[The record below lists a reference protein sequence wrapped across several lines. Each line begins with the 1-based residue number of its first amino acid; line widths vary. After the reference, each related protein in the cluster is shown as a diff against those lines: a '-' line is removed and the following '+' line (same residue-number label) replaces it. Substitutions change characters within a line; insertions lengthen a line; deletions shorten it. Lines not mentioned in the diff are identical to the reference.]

1 MTRSNRWF
9 AVALVALLVIA
20 VVAWIA
26 GPWSLETA
34 ANVGGEAP
42 GREPPTPRE
51 PVPATPPTSPA
62 PGKTSAP
69 ANAPAT
75 DGIVRIA
82 HKTPPPAPI
91 PPGNGRAYLDKLLL
105 AANGAKP
112 DAGAAMAAYELLT
125 QCRRLAA
132 DPPKELPPG
141 APDCSGIG
149 EADWRGAARLLK
161 FAAESGDERAQM
173 TYAQRMIGL
182 AHEPTEI
189 AQSRDELVQAND
201 NARRYLQQLSERG
214 NVDAMW
220 FMGESFASGEITAPD
235 PVMAYAYKWAV
246 GRAGGY
252 PYTIDSE
259 LVRLEGQL
267 GPQDL
272 TRARTIGDQLIARC
286 CSGPK

>member
-1 MTRSNRWF
+1 MTRSNRWL
-9 AVALVALLVIA
+9 AAALVALLVIA

-34 ANVGGEAP
+34 ANVGGESP
-42 GREPPTPRE
+42 GREGPPAPE
-51 PVPATPPTSPA
+51 STPPPA
-62 PGKTSAP
+62 PAPDKTSAP
-69 ANAPAT
+69 LNAPAT

-82 HKTPPPAPI
+82 HKTPPPVPV
-91 PPGNGRAYLDKLLL
+91 PPGSGRAYLDKLLL

-112 DAGAAMAAYELLT
+112 DASAALAAYELLT
-125 QCRRLAA
+125 QCRRRAA
-132 DPPKELPPG
+132 DSPKQLPPG

-149 EADWRGAARLLK
+149 EADWRDAARLLK
-161 FAAESGDERAQM
+161 FAAEAGDERAQM
-173 TYAQRMIGL
+173 TYAQRLIGL
-182 AHEPTEI
+182 GHEPAEL
-189 AQSRDELVQAND
+189 AQSREELVQAND

-220 FMGESFASGEITAPD
+220 FLGESFGSGELTAAD

-267 GPQDL
+267 SPQDL

-286 CSGPK
+286 CSGSK

>member
-1 MTRSNRWF
+1 MTRSNAWL
-9 AVALVALLVIA
+9 AVALLALLVIA
-20 VVAWIA
+20 VIAWIA

-34 ANVGGEAP
+34 ANVGGESP
-42 GREPPTPRE
+42 GREPPPSTE
-51 PVPATPPTSPA
+51 PAPAPPPATPGKISA
-62 PGKTSAP
+62 PG
-69 ANAPAT
+69 NAPAT
-75 DGIVRIA
+75 EGVVRIA
-82 HKTPPPAPI
+82 HKTPPPATI

-105 AANGAKP
+105 AANGPKP
-112 DAGAAMAAYELLT
+112 DASAAMAAYELLT
-125 QCRRLAA
+125 QCRRIAA
-132 DPPKELPPG
+132 DPPKDPPPG

-149 EADWRGAARLLK
+149 EADWKDAARLLK
-161 FAAESGDERAQM
+161 FAAEMGDERAQM

-182 AHEPTEI
+182 AHEPAEI
-189 AQSRDELVQAND
+189 AQTREQLAQAND

-220 FMGESFASGEITAPD
+220 FLGESFASGEVTTAD

-267 GPQDL
+267 GPQEL
-272 TRARTIGDQLIARC
+272 SRARALGDQLIARC
-286 CSGPK
+286 CSGTK

>member
-1 MTRSNRWF
+1 
-9 AVALVALLVIA
+9 
-20 VVAWIA
+20 
-26 GPWSLETA
+26 
-34 ANVGGEAP
+34 GGEAP
-42 GREPPTPRE
+42 GRDGPSAPKPAPP
-51 PVPATPPTSPA
+51 PPPA
-62 PGKTSAP
+62 PGNTSAP
-69 ANAPAT
+69 ANAPPT
-75 DGIVRIA
+75 GGVVRIA

-112 DAGAAMAAYELLT
+112 DASAAMAAYELLT

-149 EADWRGAARLLK
+149 EADWREAARLLK
-161 FAAESGDERAQM
+161 FAAEMGDERAQM

-189 AQSRDELVQAND
+189 AQSREELMQAND

-220 FMGESFASGEITAPD
+220 FLGESFASGEVTAAD

-259 LVRLEGQL
+259 LVHLEGQL
-267 GPQDL
+267 SPQDL
-272 TRARTIGDQLIARC
+272 TRARTLGDQLIARC
-286 CSGPK
+286 CSGRK

>member
-1 MTRSNRWF
+1 MTRSNRWL
-9 AVALVALLVIA
+9 AAALVALLVIA

-34 ANVGGEAP
+34 ANVGGESP
-42 GREPPTPRE
+42 GREGPPPPE
-51 PVPATPPTSPA
+51 SAPPPAPA

-105 AANGAKP
+105 AANGTKP
-112 DAGAAMAAYELLT
+112 DASAALAAYELLT
-125 QCRRLAA
+125 QCRRRAA

-141 APDCSGIG
+141 AADCSGIG
-149 EADWRGAARLLK
+149 EADWRDAARLLK
-161 FAAESGDERAQM
+161 FAAEAGDERAQM
-173 TYAQRMIGL
+173 TYAQRLIGL
-182 AHEPTEI
+182 AHEPLEI
-189 AQSRDELVQAND
+189 AQSREELVQAND

-220 FMGESFASGEITAPD
+220 FLGESFGSGEFAAAD

>member
-1 MTRSNRWF
+1 M
-9 AVALVALLVIA
+9 ALVALLVIA

-42 GREPPTPRE
+42 GRDGPSQPQSPP
-51 PVPATPPTSPA
+51 PPPPPA
-62 PGKTSAP
+62 PGKTSTP
-69 ANAPAT
+69 ATATNT

-82 HKTPPPAPI
+82 HKTPPAAPI

-112 DAGAAMAAYELLT
+112 DASAAMAAYELLT

-149 EADWRGAARLLK
+149 EADWREAARLLK
-161 FAAESGDERAQM
+161 FAAEMGDERAQM

-189 AQSRDELVQAND
+189 AQSREELVQAND
-201 NARRYLQQLSERG
+201 NARRYLHQLSERG

-220 FMGESFASGEITAPD
+220 LLGESFASGEVTAAD

-272 TRARTIGDQLIARC
+272 TRARTIGDQLVARC
-286 CSGPK
+286 CSGTK